1 MSNGGAAAES
11 KPSTG
16 EQGAI
21 AEGIDVTVYR
31 RRWATLLVLCLA
43 LSATMLANTS
53 LSVALPQLSRALD
66 ASTAAQQW
74 FSDSYAL
81 VFAGLLFTS
90 SSIADRYGRKW
101 MLQAGM
107 VLFGLVSAYV
117 WLFVGSSAE
126 MIAARGLLGVGGA
139 MIMPVTLSILTSVF
153 PSGERTKAVGIWAAV
168 SGAGSAL
175 GPVLAGLLL
184 EYFSWESVFVI
195 NVPVVIVGVIAG
207 IRYIPAHTGTEGGHG
222 GLDLLGA
229 LLSTAGITI
238 AVYALIEAQH
248 VGWLSARTLSMVALG
263 LVLLALFVLWERR
276 QKDPMLDVRLFRSS
290 GFSASAVALTL
301 VFFAMIG
308 VFFALSQTLQIVFGY
323 SPLTASTA
331 MLPMSVMMVLIA
343 PQVSKIVGR
352 FGPRNTIAGGLL
364 LAAVGMAGL
373 STLTADSTYWHILLP
388 LSCTAAGMSLAMAP
402 ATDQLMANVPKERA
416 GMGSATNDVTREV
429 GASLGVAVLGSVLG
443 GSYAAR
449 ISDSL
454 TGLPEQARQTAE
466 DSLPGGMMVARS
478 LGERGQQ
485 LAQDVSR
492 AWMEAS
498 QVAYLAAAGLIAV
511 AALIA
516 WFFLPGKAST
526 STAAS
531 AEETSDQGT
540 QAAPEQAE
548 PEQAD
553 SDRADSDRADSEQ
566 AAAEQR

>member
-1 MSNGGAAAES
+1 MSDGGSTAE
-11 KPSTG
+11 PRPNTG
-16 EQGAI
+16 ERGAV
-21 AEGIDVTVYR
+21 AEGIEVAVYR
-31 RRWATLLVLCLA
+31 RRWATLFVLCLA

-53 LSVALPQLSRALD
+53 LSVALPKLSRALE

-74 FSDSYAL
+74 FSDAYAL

-90 SSIADRYGRKW
+90 SSVADRYGRKW

-107 VLFGLVSAYV
+107 VLFGAVSVYV

-126 MIAARGLLGVGGA
+126 LIAARALLGVGGA

-175 GPVLAGLLL
+175 GPVVAGLLL

-195 NVPVVIVGVIAG
+195 NVPVVLVGVLAG
-207 IRYIPAHTGTEGGHG
+207 IRYIPSRTGTEGGHG
-222 GLDLLGA
+222 GLDFVGA
-229 LLSTAGITI
+229 LLSTAGITL
-238 AVYALIEAQH
+238 AVYALIEAQY
-248 VGWLSARTLSMVALG
+248 VGWLSTRTLSLVAVG

-276 QKDPMLDVRLFRSS
+276 QRDPMLDVRLFRNS

-308 VFFALSQTLQIVFGY
+308 VFFALSQTLQVVFGY

-331 MLPMSVMMVLIA
+331 MLPMSVMMILIA
-343 PQVSKIVGR
+343 PQVSRIVGR

-373 STLTADSTYWHILLP
+373 STLTVESSYWHILLP

-443 GSYAAR
+443 GSYANR
-449 ISDSL
+449 LSGSL
-454 TGLPEQARQTAE
+454 TGLSEQARQTAE
-466 DSLPGGMMVARS
+466 DSLPGGMQVARS
-478 LGERGQQ
+478 LPEGGAE
-485 LAQDVSR
+485 LAQEVSR
-492 AWMEAS
+492 SWMEAS
-498 QVAYLAAAGLIAV
+498 QLAYLASAGLIAL
-511 AALIA
+511 AACVA
-516 WFFLPGKAST
+516 WFFLPGRTGTTTVS
-526 STAAS
+526 S
-531 AEETSDQGT
+531 AEETRS
-540 QAAPEQAE
+540 
-548 PEQAD
+548 AD
-553 SDRADSDRADSEQ
+553 TATERG
-566 AAAEQR
+566 